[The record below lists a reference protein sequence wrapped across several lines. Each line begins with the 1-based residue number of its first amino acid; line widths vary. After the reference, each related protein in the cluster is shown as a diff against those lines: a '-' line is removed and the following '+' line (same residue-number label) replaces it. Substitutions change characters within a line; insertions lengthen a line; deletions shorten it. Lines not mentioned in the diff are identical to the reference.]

1 MAKPTS
7 YELLGKRVQQTI
19 QHANSRQQ
27 YYVYLE
33 PQDGDKEDDWDQLL
47 DEISTNDHAEVT
59 RTDDGNYLVSW
70 NPVEA
75 TA

>member
-19 QHANSRQQ
+19 QRANARQQ
-27 YYVYLE
+27 HYVYLE
-33 PQDGDKEDDWDQLL
+33 PQDGDKADDWDQLL
-47 DEISTNDHAEVT
+47 DEISTHDHVEVN

-70 NPVEA
+70 NPVA
-75 TA
+75 STG